1 MGEFVKVDIRAL
13 SGAALLWA
21 FACALGYNVEAAND
35 TRLRVLEGGVL
46 RGSFM
51 MDDSPVPWYLAKWE
65 PDQNWEQASYYIK
78 KLDFSFSMTFVHG
91 VYFFTD
97 LSSSRRLSYTFDS
110 DVISTALTRCLL
122 AHLCRDYEFLVPRC
136 LVH

>member
-1 MGEFVKVDIRAL
+1 MTEFVKVDIKAL
-13 SGAALLWA
+13 SGAALRWA

-35 TRLRVLEGGVL
+35 TRLRVLDGGVL

-78 KLDFSFSMTFVHG
+78 KLDISVSIMAVNG
-91 VYFFTD
+91 VYSCTD
-97 LSSSRRLSYTFDS
+97 LTISRRISHPFDS
-110 DVISTALTRCLL
+110 DVLSTALTRCLL
-122 AHLCRDYEFLVPRC
+122 AHLCRDYEFLVPNI

>member
-13 SGAALLWA
+13 SGAALRWA
-21 FACALGYNVEAAND
+21 FACALGYNVEPAND
-35 TRLRVLEGGVL
+35 TRLRVLDEGVL

-78 KLDFSFSMTFVHG
+78 KLEVGVTIEIIGG
-91 VYFFTD
+91 VYYCTL
-97 LSSSRRLSYTFDS
+97 LSIYRHSNYRFDS
-110 DVISTALTRCLL
+110 DVMSTALVRCLL
-122 AHLCRDYEFLVPRC
+122 ARLCNDYEFLVPKI